1 MKWLPLLPEA
11 YFFLAAG
18 VFFCLALLSRSNPRR
33 DFRVALFLTA
43 GGVATTL
50 GVVNGEGLFFSQVY
64 RVDLFSQVFK
74 VFLAVGVFLVICLCS
89 GLKDIPENRH
99 PEFYFLFFLG
109 TLAMMMLM
117 SSVEL
122 LTIYIALELVSYSLY
137 LLVPLRKGYGLH
149 WEAGIKYFL
158 IGASTSAVMLFGLAL
173 LYGAVQTTYLTVLVK
188 RVPGMMGTPLVFI
201 GLLFTLCGFFFKLAL
216 FPFHVWAPGVY
227 QAAANQATAY
237 IATVSKVA
245 AMAILLRLV
254 SLCGGE
260 GRTLVHILAMLAI
273 ASMTLGNLMAMVQKD
288 LKRLLGYSAVAH
300 AGYVLTGILCLN
312 ESGYAGAVFYAL
324 AYLVM
329 NFICFLVVIKVADQG
344 QDLQIA
350 QLAGLHRRSPLL
362 AMALLLGFFSLGG
375 IPPTIGFTGKFLV
388 FLAAMGKGYFYL
400 VLIGMI
406 NVVLSLY
413 YYALVIKAAYFLK
426 PREDLPKIALSWPTR
441 MLTVAMIS
449 ILVGGG
455 LFPDFLYTLATTA
468 ARLLV

>member
-1 MKWLPLLPEA
+1 MKWMPLLPEV
-11 YFFLAAG
+11 YFFLAAA
-18 VFFCLALLSRSNPRR
+18 VFFILSLLSWSNPRR
-33 DFRVALFLTA
+33 DYLTALILTA
-43 GGVATTL
+43 GGVVTTL
-50 GVVNGEGLFFSQVY
+50 GVVNAEGLFFSQVY

-74 VFLAVGVFLVICLCS
+74 VLLALGCFLIVCLCNE
-89 GLKDIPENRH
+89 LKGISERHH
-99 PEFYFLFFLG
+99 PEFYFLIILS
-109 TLAMMMLM
+109 TLAMMMLV

-149 WEAGIKYFL
+149 LEAGIKYFL

-173 LYGAVQTTYLTVLVK
+173 LYGAVQTTYLAELVK
-188 RVPGMMGTPLVFI
+188 LVPQMIGAPLVFI

-216 FPFHVWAPGVY
+216 FPFHAWAPGVY

-245 AMAILLRLV
+245 AIAILLRLV

-260 GRTLVHILAMLAI
+260 ATTMVHILTMLAI
-273 ASMTLGNLMAMVQKD
+273 ASMTLGNLVAIVQKD
-288 LKRLLGYSAVAH
+288 LKRLLGYSAIAH

-312 ESGYAGAVFYAL
+312 ESGYAGAIFYAL
-324 AYLVM
+324 AYLAM
-329 NFICFLVVIKVADQG
+329 NFLCFLVVIKVADQG

-350 QLAGLHRRSPLL
+350 QLAGLHRRAPLL
-362 AMALLLGFFSLGG
+362 AAALLLGFFSLGG

-426 PREDLPKIALSWPTR
+426 PEEELPRIPLSWGVR
-441 MLTVAMIS
+441 LLAIAMI
-449 ILVGGG
+449 IVVVVGG
-455 LFPDFLYTLATTA
+455 LFPDYFYSLATAA
-468 ARLLV
+468 ARLLI